1 VKLYIDLF
9 KYLCYHRETNLRFDF
24 RSRDLLLLYTE
35 ERNARRYPPGVID
48 SFFEVMAIIAA
59 ATNENDIRAF
69 KSLRFEKLSGERRG
83 QYSLRLNK
91 QYRLIIQIETDETGK
106 LVWIIEIV
114 DYH

>member
-1 VKLYIDLF
+1 M
-9 KYLCYHRETNLRFDF
+9 RFDF

-48 SFFEVMAIIAA
+48 SFFDVMAIIAN
-59 ATNENDIRAF
+59 ATNETDIRAF
-69 KSLRFEKLSGERRG
+69 KSLHFEKLSGGRGG